1 MRIEMTFDQQK
12 VERQGWTMEAVQE
25 TVKKNF
31 EARGLRCIRE
41 GNVLSAVGKGGG
53 QDFSDLW
60 EGDALSVVGKGGEQ
74 DFSDLWAVTTALL
87 RTDWFPAFAAACVW
101 HDDNGA
107 QEDVLSQAWKVPG
120 RRMD

>member
-1 MRIEMTFDQQK
+1 MRIEMTFDWQK
-12 VERQGWTMEAVQE
+12 VERQGWTMEAAQE
-25 TVKKNF
+25 TVRKNF
-31 EARGLRCIRE
+31 EARGLRC
-41 GNVLSAVGKGGG
+41 VT
-53 QDFSDLW
+53 

-74 DFSDLWAVTTALL
+74 DFSDLWAVTTAIL
-87 RTDWFPAFAAACVW
+87 RTDWFPALAAACVW

>member
-1 MRIEMTFDQQK
+1 MRIEMTFDWQK

-25 TVKKNF
+25 TVRKNF
-31 EARGLRCIRE
+31 EARGLRCIM
-41 GNVLSAVGKGGG
+41 
-53 QDFSDLW
+53 

-87 RTDWFPAFAAACVW
+87 RTDWFPALAAVCVW

-107 QEDVLSQAWKVPG
+107 QEDVLSQAWKMPG

>member
-1 MRIEMTFDQQK
+1 MRIEMTFDRQK

-60 EGDALSVVGKGGEQ
+60 
-74 DFSDLWAVTTALL
+74 AVTTALL
-87 RTDWFPAFAAACVW
+87 RTDWFPAFAAA
-101 HDDNGA
+101 
-107 QEDVLSQAWKVPG
+107 
-120 RRMD
+120 

>member
-1 MRIEMTFDQQK
+1 MSVDITFDRQK

-25 TVKKNF
+25 TVRKNF
-31 EARGLRCIRE
+31 EARGLGC
-41 GNVLSAVGKGGG
+41 VA
-53 QDFSDLW
+53 
-60 EGDALSVVGKGGEQ
+60 EGDALSVAGKGGEQ

-87 RTDWFPAFAAACVW
+87 RTDWFPALAASCVW